1 MNLFNYLE
9 THSELENAS
18 AVLAYFSD
26 RVATPEADPVVDSTI
41 FKCYTMVKG
50 TATRRSGQIDY
61 GKLEVELHEGYDV
74 PGREE
79 AHRQTL
85 LHETAHLIVRV
96 VWGHRASEIKAH
108 GREWKMV
115 MSKLGVPADR
125 CSNNDWQRKLA
136 AEKRAKRNVNKRV
149 IGQLSIPR
157 RTATWRGSYI
167 KAGVYDVVRRFK
179 YKKNSYTK
187 GTVTILFQDQL
198 IRVTMER

>member
-9 THSELENAS
+9 THSELENALNALS
-18 AVLAYFSD
+18 YFSD
-26 RVATPEADPVVDSTI
+26 RVATPDPIVDSTI

-61 GKLEVELHEGYDV
+61 RKLEVELHEGYDV

-85 LHETAHLIVRV
+85 LHETAHLIVRM

-115 MSKLGVPADR
+115 MGKLGVPADR
-125 CSNNDWQRKLA
+125 CSNNDWMQKLA

-149 IGQLSIPR
+149 IGSISIPR
-157 RTATWRGSYI
+157 RAAWYRGHYV
-167 KAGVYDVVRRFK
+167 KPGVYDVVRSFK

-187 GTVTILFQDQL
+187 GTVTLL
-198 IRVTMER
+198 VEGHLVRVTMERK